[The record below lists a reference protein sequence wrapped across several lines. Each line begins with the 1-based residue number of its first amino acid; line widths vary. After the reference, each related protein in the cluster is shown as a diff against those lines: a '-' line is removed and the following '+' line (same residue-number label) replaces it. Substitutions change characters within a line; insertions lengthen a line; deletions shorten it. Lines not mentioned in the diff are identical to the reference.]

1 MIAGA
6 ATGRRC
12 ADPRPG
18 RHVLKLGPG
27 EHLVSQQPDALL
39 LTVLGSCVAACI
51 RDPVAGVGGM
61 NHFMLPESAD
71 GRWGRAAFSLRYGNF
86 AMERLINDLFNRGGR
101 RERLE
106 AKVFGGARI
115 GQDFGAI
122 GDRNAAFVE
131 DYLKAE
137 GIVPVVREL
146 RGRNP
151 RRIAYLPVSG
161 RAFMVELPC
170 HEARV
175 ADADRHF
182 RKRLRRAPPSGSVEL
197 FPQ

>member
-1 MIAGA
+1 MA
-6 ATGRRC
+6 ATAPGRSC

-18 RHVLKLGPG
+18 RQVLKLGPG
-27 EHLVSQQPDALL
+27 DHAISQRPETLL

-71 GRWGRAAFSLRYGNF
+71 GRWGQAAFSLRYGNF
-86 AMERLINDLFNRGGR
+86 AMERLINDIFGCGGR

-106 AKVFGGARI
+106 VKVFGGGRI
-115 GQDFGAI
+115 GQDFAAI
-122 GDRNAAFVE
+122 GDRNATFVE

-137 GIVPVVREL
+137 GIVPLVREL
-146 RGRNP
+146 RGDRP

-161 RAFMVELPC
+161 EAYMVELPR
-170 HEARV
+170 HEPRV
-175 ADADRHF
+175 AEAEQHF
-182 RKRLRRAPPSGSVEL
+182 GEKLRRTPPLGSVEL
-197 FPQ
+197 FA